1 MSSKEGESMGSARGR
16 ATGHGRGAR
25 GLLGAVAIAAVSLVA
40 VAPSSSVAASP
51 PGAILTAGGAT
62 LISAVIPAPANST
75 YRSLLPSGI
84 TPPANRRTQANPN
97 RPSVKLTGLNVTPVG
112 IPTVFESYA
121 MLRSRYCGQNGWYN
135 RGDGAN
141 TPLVK
146 VLGDSLG
153 ISKYTID
160 SDSSLGPDATD
171 PNLWQSRARLD
182 GAPFITLTWRKNP
195 RRVKQMLR
203 KHPWQRHWLRGSG
216 APYEAPIWDALPVPG
231 QEGQLSWIDANSPDS
246 ADPPQWTNSVGVV
259 TVQVRQGVDPGRTYG
274 DWMSLVPKTV
284 KVPGVLQAF
293 NQGTSYVT
301 LRREALGAC

>member
-1 MSSKEGESMGSARGR
+1 MGSAQGR
-16 ATGHGRGAR
+16 ATGHRGGAR

-51 PGAILTAGGAT
+51 PGAVLTAGGAT

-84 TPPANRRTQANPN
+84 TPPSNRRTQANPN

-203 KHPWQRHWLRGSG
+203 KDPWQRHWLRGSG

-246 ADPPQWTNSVGVV
+246 ADPPQWTNRVGVV
-259 TVQVRQGVDPGRTYG
+259 TVQAVRQGVDPSRTYG